1 MSPSAQQVL
10 PLITSVERRFYPR
23 IVPQT
28 PIFVGLD
35 ENDSEESL
43 LLNVSENGLL
53 VSTPFALRSNSVARL
68 SLPLNGLPKPVQ
80 VTVRVLWASEEGNLA
95 GIQLLDLSEHDRQQ
109 IRKWGTRESANSW
122 QPELDHPP
130 LVVPP
135 SNASSETAP
144 APTSFAESA
153 PVRTAR
159 DIVPLP
165 LAPPPIVR
173 PRSTSTLERCVIW
186 GLYLAAACLATVFF
200 LRNEVL
206 GNLLSHPEAI
216 RSQSSAVPATAQETG
231 LTAQTSQLSTRAA
244 DSQAT
249 PPASINKAITPKR
262 ANTTGTPAHHDS
274 AKRIEAP
281 TEAASDESPA
291 DTQDDLSPTAAPSVS
306 TETAPESSSDSGQSS
321 TPAEVPQRNTSEPE
335 TPPSPALPTPAAP
348 LPNPAHANDVPSA
361 ASASVPASTS
371 SSAPTKS
378 TLTNSIAA
386 PTRSALPPNSDAI
399 VIQPIIHM
407 DPPRNQTLEVRL
419 PSGHQASFLNLP
431 GERVIE
437 STTVTMHI
445 QRSVLM
451 PASGGGWFANRN
463 KKVVVGELISRVDP
477 QAAQIP
483 TTFATSVRVKATVTK
498 DGHIEN
504 VKQILGP
511 ASLAPTLVKAL
522 REWRYQPTL
531 VDNKPVETQ
540 CYVVFQFHAPQ
551 YRDAKR

>member
-28 PIFVGLD
+28 PIFVGFD

-53 VSTPFALRSNSVARL
+53 VSTPNSLRSNSVVRL
-68 SLPLNGLPKPVQ
+68 SISLNGLPKSIQ

-231 LTAQTSQLSTRAA
+231 LTAQTPQLSTRAA

-262 ANTTGTPAHHDS
+262 ANTTGASSHHASEKKLESPSQPAM
-274 AKRIEAP
+274 
-281 TEAASDESPA
+281 DESPA
-291 DTQDDLSPTAAPSVS
+291 DTQDDLSPTAALPVP
-306 TETAPESSSDSGQSS
+306 TETASENSSDS
-321 TPAEVPQRNTSEPE
+321 AH
-335 TPPSPALPTPAAP
+335 SPAPIELPKEKTPEAKIQLSPDPPTPTEP
-348 LPNPAHANDVPSA
+348 LPNPKRVSDVPSST
-361 ASASVPASTS
+361 SASIPASTS
-371 SSAPTKS
+371 SASSSSP
-378 TLTNSIAA
+378 IAA
-386 PTRSALPPNSDAI
+386 PTRSSPSPNSETT
-399 VIQPIIHM
+399 VIHM
-407 DPPRNQTLEVRL
+407 DPPRNQTLEVHL
-419 PSGHQASFLNLP
+419 PSGREASFLSLP

-437 STTVTMHI
+437 SPTVTMRI
-445 QRSVLM
+445 QRAALM

-463 KKVVVGELISRVDP
+463 KKVVIGELISRVDP
-477 QAAQIP
+477 QTAQTP
-483 TTFATSVRVKATVTK
+483 NGSATSVRVKATVTK

-504 VKQILGP
+504 VKLIIGP
-511 ASLAPTLVKAL
+511 ASLAPAVTKAL

-540 CYVVFQFHAPQ
+540 CYVAFQFHAPQ